1 MGAMEVMEVRVAT
14 SSFTSLTLLTFPTRV
29 TIDRFFITGSVGSYR
44 LRVDHMGLLKTS
56 ELPCSLLPW

>member
-29 TIDRFFITGSVGSYR
+29 TIDRFFITGLVMR
-44 LRVDHMGLLKTS
+44 
-56 ELPCSLLPW
+56 

>member
-29 TIDRFFITGSVGSYR
+29 TIDRFFNHR
-44 LRVDHMGLLKTS
+44 LSNIQVR
-56 ELPCSLLPW
+56 